1 MTQKL
6 DGASSVCL
14 LKLERPGSRGRV
26 TFRSGKMAGW
36 VLFELIFKG
45 EKLVC
50 KLEGGNIKQFGFGGF
65 CCLF

>member
-14 LKLERPGSRGRV
+14 LELERRGQEGGS
-26 TFRSGKMAGW
+26 FRSGKMAGW
-36 VLFELIFKG
+36 VLLELIFKG

>member
-1 MTQKL
+1 MGQVVY
-6 DGASSVCL
+6 ACSSWRDWGQ
-14 LKLERPGSRGRV
+14 EGGS
-26 TFRSGKMAGW
+26 FRSGKMAGW
-36 VLFELIFKG
+36 VLLELIFKG